1 MTTFAAR
8 TDAGRR
14 GGQNEDAIGWDANG
28 HLWFV
33 ADGMGGHAAGAVASQ
48 VVKDTLIALADSNSP
63 EQAVLKAHEA
73 VAADAARN
81 PQHAGMGA
89 TLVSAWLDKRVC
101 RVVWVGDSRAYLWR
115 NRALEPLTR
124 DHSYLEELRK
134 LNEMSDEELQ
144 NHPDR
149 HLVLQ
154 SLGIGSPE
162 PSSSETRLRAGDW
175 VLLCS
180 DGLTDELTDAEVAR
194 VLASVDTVQ
203 DGADA
208 LIRAALEKGGRDNV
222 SVVLVA
228 ADAPGRFRG
237 WKFSGTTLAVLAAVG
252 GIGAAL
258 AFAAAWWYLYSKR

>member
-8 TDAGRR
+8 TDVGRR
-14 GGQNEDAIGWDANG
+14 GGQNEDAIGWDSGG
-28 HLWFV
+28 HVWFV

-48 VVKDTLIALADSNSP
+48 VVKETLIALAGSTP
-63 EQAVLKAHEA
+63 PAEAVLRAHEA
-73 VAADAARN
+73 VVASATEN
-81 PQHAGMGA
+81 PAYAGMGA
-89 TLVSAWLDKRVC
+89 TLVSVWVEKRVC

-115 NRALEPLTR
+115 KRALEPLTR

-134 LNEMSDEELQ
+134 LNNLSETQLH

-149 HLVLQ
+149 HLVVQ
-154 SLGIGSPE
+154 TLGIGTPV
-162 PSSSETRLRAGDW
+162 PSVTETKLRAGDW

-194 VLASVDTVQ
+194 VLATVDSVQ

-222 SVVLVA
+222 SVVLLA
-228 ADAPGRFRG
+228 KDSSASS
-237 WKFSGTTLAVLAAVG
+237 SGSRLEGATLAALAAAG

-258 AFAAAWWYLYSKR
+258 AIAAAWWYLNGKR

>member
-8 TDAGRR
+8 TDVGRR
-14 GGQNEDAIGWDANG
+14 GGQNEDAIGWDPNG

-48 VVKDTLIALADSNSP
+48 LVKETLVPLAESGAP
-63 EQAVLKAHEA
+63 EEAVLKAHQA
-73 VAADAARN
+73 VAADAATH
-81 PQHAGMGA
+81 PEHSGMGA
-89 TLVSAWLDKRVC
+89 TLVSAWLDKGVC

-115 NRALEPLTR
+115 NRTLEPLTR

-134 LNEMSDEELQ
+134 LSDLSEEELQ
-144 NHPDR
+144 NHPER

-154 SLGIGSPE
+154 SLGIGDPV
-162 PSSSETRLRAGDW
+162 PSMTETRLRAGDW
-175 VLLCS
+175 ILLCS
-180 DGLTDELTDAEVAR
+180 DGLTDELTDSEVAR
-194 VLASVDTVQ
+194 VLATVNTVE

-222 SVVLVA
+222 SVVLLA
-228 ADAPGRFRG
+228 SEGTGRFRG
-237 WKFSGTTLAVLAAVG
+237 TKLAGATWAVLAAVG

>member
-8 TDAGRR
+8 TDVGRR
-14 GGQNEDAIGWDANG
+14 GGQNEDAIGWDAGG
-28 HLWFV
+28 HVWFV

-48 VVKDTLIALADSNSP
+48 IVKDTLIELAGRLPPD
-63 EQAVLKAHEA
+63 QAVLKAHEA
-73 VAADAARN
+73 VVAEAEATPAYS
-81 PQHAGMGA
+81 GMGA
-89 TLVSAWLDKRVC
+89 TLVSVWVEKRVC

-115 NRALEPLTR
+115 KHALEPLTR
-124 DHSYLEELRK
+124 DHSYLEELRR
-134 LNEMSDEELQ
+134 LNNLTETELH

-149 HLVLQ
+149 HLVSQ
-154 SLGIGSPE
+154 TLGIGTPV
-162 PSSSETRLRAGDW
+162 PSVMETKLRAGDW

-194 VLASVDTVQ
+194 VLESVDSVQ

-222 SVVLVA
+222 SVVLLA
-228 ADAPGRFRG
+228 SDASAEASVSRLKGA
-237 WKFSGTTLAVLAAVG
+237 TLAALAAAG

-258 AFAAAWWYLYSKR
+258 AIAAAWWYLKGNK